1 VFRSLHELLEVS
13 PRGHEDQMNVV
24 FHQHI
29 AVHLDTEKFSGL
41 LDSPQESLP
50 VAVVPEYRPPR
61 S

>member
-1 VFRSLHELLEVS
+1 LHELLEVS